1 MDLDGSLGDS
11 GNPRI
16 HIHRRPTGDA
26 VVELAAANALRLAP
40 DYLLASPRTPGALP
54 HPLRRTGRA
63 RTFRPPQFPAPHGRA
78 LGTHDAR
85 GAREVPPEL
94 ARSLRRL

>member
-1 MDLDGSLGDS
+1 MDLDSSTGDP
-11 GNPRI
+11 GDPGFYL
-16 HIHRRPTGDA
+16 HRRRTGDA

-40 DYLLASPRTPGALP
+40 GHLLAGARTPGALP

-78 LGTHDAR
+78 LGAHDAR